1 MLQQPKKIKSYQ
13 DLNVWQKAM
22 DLTVMVYKATM
33 HFPKTETY
41 GLTGQLRRACVSI
54 ASNIAEGS
62 AKRSTREFIR
72 FVNIASGSVAELQTQ
87 AILSYRLEYFDEL
100 TYARLINAI
109 DEIGRMLY
117 GLQESLHEKLDADLL
132 TT

>member
-1 MLQQPKKIKSYQ
+1 MQQQPKIKSYQ
-13 DLNVWQKAM
+13 DLSVWQKAM
-22 DLTVMVYKATM
+22 DLTEATYKATM
-33 HFPKTETY
+33 HFPKSETY
-41 GLTGQLRRACVSI
+41 GLTSQLRRASVSV

-72 FVNIASGSVAELQTQ
+72 FINIASGSVAELQTQ
-87 AILSYRLEYFDEL
+87 TILSYRLGYLDEL
-100 TYARLINAI
+100 SYVRQINAI
-109 DEIGRMLY
+109 DEIGRMLH

>member
-1 MLQQPKKIKSYQ
+1 MHSQHKIKSYQ

-22 DLTVMVYKATM
+22 DLVVVIYKATAA
-33 HFPKTETY
+33 FPKTETY
-41 GLTGQLRRACVSI
+41 GLTNQLRRAAVSV

-72 FVNIASGSVAELQTQ
+72 FINIASGSVAELQTQ
-87 AILSYRLEYFDEL
+87 IILSQRLDYFDEV
-100 TYARLINAI
+100 TYTRLIQKV
-109 DEIGRMLY
+109 DEIGRMLH
-117 GLQESLHEKLDADLL
+117 GLQESLHERLDAHFL